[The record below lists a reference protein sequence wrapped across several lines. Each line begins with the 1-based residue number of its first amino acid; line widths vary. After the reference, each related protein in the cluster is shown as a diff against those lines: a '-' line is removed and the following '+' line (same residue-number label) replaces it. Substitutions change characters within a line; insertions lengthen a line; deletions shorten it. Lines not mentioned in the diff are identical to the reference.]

1 VAGGIIQGQSV
12 RAIKAAVIG
21 ALVLALSAWAAP
33 ASALPH
39 AAMPVSVSSAR
50 PELLLIRHH
59 HHHGHWR
66 HRRSHGP
73 GGDEPEA
80 ALPGADAPA
89 ASGLSPPEPSEPS
102 LQAVPGRASRGS
114 GSSRPAIRWVDPEKQ
129 TR

>member
-33 ASALPH
+33 ASALPR

-102 LQAVPGRASRGS
+102 LQAAPGRASRGS

>member
-1 VAGGIIQGQSV
+1 VTGGIIRAGSV
-12 RAIKAAVIG
+12 DAIKAAVIG

-33 ASALPH
+33 ASALPY
-39 AAMPVSVSSAR
+39 APMPASVSSAG

-66 HRRSHGP
+66 HRRSHGR
-73 GGDEPEA
+73 GGDEPQA

-89 ASGLSPPEPSEPS
+89 ASGSSPPKPSEPS
-102 LQAVPGRASRGS
+102 LQAAPGRASRGS

>member
-1 VAGGIIQGQSV
+1 MRAGSV
-12 RAIKAAVIG
+12 DAIKAAVIE
-21 ALVLALSAWAAP
+21 ALVLALSAWSAP
-33 ASALPH
+33 ASALPY
-39 AAMPVSVSSAR
+39 APMPVSVSSAG

-73 GGDEPEA
+73 GGDESEA

>member
-1 VAGGIIQGQSV
+1 MRAGSV
-12 RAIKAAVIG
+12 DAIKAAVIG

-33 ASALPH
+33 ASALPY
-39 AAMPVSVSSAR
+39 APMPVSVSSTGS
-50 PELLLIRHH
+50 EKLLLIRH

-73 GGDEPEA
+73 RGDEPQA
-80 ALPGADAPA
+80 ALPGAAAPA
-89 ASGLSPPEPSEPS
+89 LTVSPPESGEPS